1 MNWKFDFSPET
12 SDIFAVGGGAVDL
25 SVGRWWY
32 PVCLDVANF
41 AKPVARHF
49 GRPWRRVCGRLRAK
63 CGNVRLL
70 TLLRYATP
78 FTRVIDQ
85 HVFYTDK
92 LPIYLHADLIM
103 YTTCV

>member
-41 AKPVARHF
+41 AKQRQRILEGLGVVCF
-49 GRPWRRVCGRLRAK
+49 GYSRVRKAPRE
-63 CGNVRLL
+63 
-70 TLLRYATP
+70 YP
-78 FTRVIDQ
+78 
-85 HVFYTDK
+85 K
-92 LPIYLHADLIM
+92 L
-103 YTTCV
+103 